1 MLPSPRRSAGC
12 RAAGR
17 RSEGRTDGS
26 TGAFGI
32 NGAARRGRLARLT
45 ALTAALT
52 LSAAGIAAAATGT
65 PATVTSTAARSPA
78 ALGRTGA
85 ASHPAV
91 VRTIVG
97 AAAFGGGAAPIPAIA
112 GAPVIRLQ
120 DPSPLSIAK
129 CLQAIRLRCYSP
141 AQYRVA
147 YDLNPLY
154 RAGITGK
161 GRTIV
166 IVDSFGSPTI
176 GRDLA
181 VFDKQWGFPDPT
193 LNILTLGKIPPFNRG
208 NAAMVGWAEET
219 TLDVEYAHAIAPGAN
234 ILLLETPVAE
244 TEGVTGFPEM
254 MDAEQYVIDHNLG
267 DVISQSFGA
276 TENTFPDSAQGSHLS
291 LLNLRGAFENAARH
305 DVTVLAASGDSGA
318 TNDQA
323 DGATLYPYR
332 AISWPSSDPLVTSVG
347 GTQLLL
353 AQDGNKIRP
362 DQVWSDTYG
371 AGGGGV
377 SSVFGR
383 PSFQSNVASVVGDGR
398 GTPDISMS
406 AAVTGG
412 CWVYE
417 SFEPSGTGWEILGG
431 TSEATPIF
439 AGVVALADQL
449 AGHRLGN
456 INAALYALGGLSQIK
471 QDTVQTGIVDVTTG
485 RNSYGSKVPG
495 YAAGPG
501 YDLASGWGTI
511 DAARFVL
518 ALARVAG

>member
-1 MLPSPRRSAGC
+1 MLPSPRRSA
-12 RAAGR
+12 R
-17 RSEGRTDGS
+17 GRT
-26 TGAFGI
+26 A
-32 NGAARRGRLARLT
+32 GRLARLARLV

-52 LSAAGIAAAATGT
+52 LPAGIAAA
-65 PATVTSTAARSPA
+65 TVTSASSAARAPA
-78 ALGRTGA
+78 ETVRSSAATATRATGGRPLVA
-85 ASHPAV
+85 
-91 VRTIVG
+91 TIAG
-97 AAAFGGGAAPIPAIA
+97 AAAFGGGAAPIPAVA
-112 GAPVIRLQ
+112 GAPVVRLH
-120 DPSPLSIAK
+120 DANPVSTAM
-129 CLQAIRLRCYSP
+129 CLQTIKLRCYSP
-141 AQYRVA
+141 VQYRVA

-154 RAGITGK
+154 RAGVTGK

-166 IVDSFGSPTI
+166 IVDSFGSPSI
-176 GRDLA
+176 RNDLK
-181 VFDKQWGFPDPT
+181 VFDQKWGFPDPT
-193 LNILTLGKIPPFNRG
+193 LNVISFGKIPTFDPG
-208 NAAMVGWAEET
+208 NVTMDGWAEET

-234 ILLLETPVAE
+234 ILLVETPVAE

-254 MDAEQYVIDHNLG
+254 MNAEQYVIDHNLG

-276 TENTFPDSAQGSHLS
+276 TENTFPGFTQSNYSELLS
-291 LLNLRGAFENAARH
+291 LRYAFADAARH
-305 DVTVLAASGDSGA
+305 HVTVLAASGDSGA
-318 TNDQA
+318 TNDEA

-362 DQVWSDTYG
+362 DQVWNDTYG

-377 SSVFGR
+377 SSIFPR
-383 PSFQSNVASVVGDGR
+383 PGYQGGVATIVGNRR

-406 AAVTGG
+406 ADVSGG

-417 SFEPSGTGWEILGG
+417 SFEPSRKGWEILGG

-456 INAALYALGGLSQIK
+456 INAALYALGAASQTK
-471 QDTVQTGIVDVTTG
+471 NDAGRTGIVDVTTG
-485 RNSYGSKVPG
+485 GNSYGSKVTG
-495 YAAGPG
+495 YSAAPG

-511 DAARFVL
+511 DAARFVP
-518 ALARVAG
+518 ALAYVPG